1 VEEAREG
8 ISIVKDHEMKSTDK
22 AEKDKANTGASTTTN
37 VKSRR
42 EVLAER
48 TYEHKVMRH

>member
-1 VEEAREG
+1 
-8 ISIVKDHEMKSTDK
+8 MKSTDKAGKDK
-22 AEKDKANTGASTTTN
+22 AEKDKANTGTSTTTN

-48 TYEHKVMRH
+48 TYEQKVMKH